1 MALYQKK
8 GQKLH
13 ADIGF
18 LDESG
23 ISERPTV
30 RRTWSPKGQ
39 TPIIEST
46 GSWKRRAATGLIT
59 CTPTGRKPKL
69 FLRIFKESITYKEV
83 IQNLKEIRRHI
94 KGKLL
99 LIWDGLPSH
108 RKKEVKEF
116 LETQRSWLQVERFP
130 AYAPELNPV
139 EYLWSTGKNT
149 DLANLYLSDGLE
161 DIDTAVR
168 KYKRR
173 IQRNTDILKGF
184 LKASTLY

>member
-1 MALYQKK
+1 M
-8 GQKLH
+8 
-13 ADIGF
+13 
-18 LDESG
+18 
-23 ISERPTV
+23 
-30 RRTWSPKGQ
+30 
-39 TPIIEST
+39 
-46 GSWKRRAATGLIT
+46 
-59 CTPTGRKPKL
+59 
-69 FLRIFKESITYKEV
+69 RIFKESITYKEV

-108 RKKEVKEF
+108 RKKEVEEF
-116 LETQRSWLQVERFP
+116 LETQRSWLYVERFP

-139 EYLWSTGKNT
+139 EYLWSAGKNT

-161 DIDTAVR
+161 DIDVAIR

-173 IQRNTDILKGF
+173 IQRNTDILRGF